1 MFGPNSRL
9 IRFLTAVCDLMIL
22 NVLFLFSCI
31 TVVLAGDGAVS
42 LYTVTLR
49 MFRGTEESPG
59 KSFLHS
65 LKRNFLPSVPT
76 ALLLLT
82 DMTLLAVLRGVLYAE
97 TLLLSPAVFV
107 FLVSAAVFLTALL
120 SYLFPL
126 LARFDNTFP
135 RHLGNAG
142 RLAVEVGLGGYL
154 RAGAAAAVFPA
165 AVGRCGRVLDVS
177 GIFDGSLGEF
187 VLPEQDIFGKG
198 LRRMSWEIP
207 FPTMATPLFLRTIST
222 G

>member
-65 LKRNFLPSVPT
+65 LKRNVLPSVPT

-142 RLAVEVGLGGYL
+142 RLAVAHLPVTFLL
-154 RAGAAAAVFPA
+154 TTINLLP
-165 AVGRCGRVLDVS
+165 VL
-177 GIFDGSLGEF
+177 L
-187 VLPEQDIFGKG
+187 
-198 LRRMSWEIP
+198 
-207 FPTMATPLFLRTIST
+207 PLFFPQLLGVVAAFWMFLGFST
-222 G
+222 GAWVNSFYLNRIFSEKA

>member
-22 NVLFLFSCI
+22 NVLFLISCI

-49 MFRGTEESPG
+49 MFRGTAESPG

-142 RLAVEVGLGGYL
+142 RLAVAHLPVTFLL
-154 RAGAAAAVFPA
+154 TTINLLP
-165 AVGRCGRVLDVS
+165 VL
-177 GIFDGSLGEF
+177 L
-187 VLPEQDIFGKG
+187 
-198 LRRMSWEIP
+198 
-207 FPTMATPLFLRTIST
+207 PLFFPQLLGVVAAFWMFLGFST
-222 G
+222 GAWVNSFYLNRIFSEKD

>member
-22 NVLFLFSCI
+22 NVLFLISCI

-49 MFRGTEESPG
+49 MFRGPEESPG

-142 RLAVEVGLGGYL
+142 RLAVAHLPVTFLL
-154 RAGAAAAVFPA
+154 TTINLLP
-165 AVGRCGRVLDVS
+165 VL
-177 GIFDGSLGEF
+177 L
-187 VLPEQDIFGKG
+187 
-198 LRRMSWEIP
+198 
-207 FPTMATPLFLRTIST
+207 PLFFPQLLGVVAAFWMFLGFST
-222 G
+222 GAWVNSFYLNRIFSEKD

>member
-22 NVLFLFSCI
+22 NVLFLISCI

-97 TLLLSPAVFV
+97 TLLLSPAGFV

-142 RLAVEVGLGGYL
+142 RLAVAHLPVTFLL
-154 RAGAAAAVFPA
+154 TTINLLP
-165 AVGRCGRVLDVS
+165 VL
-177 GIFDGSLGEF
+177 L
-187 VLPEQDIFGKG
+187 
-198 LRRMSWEIP
+198 
-207 FPTMATPLFLRTIST
+207 PLFFPQLLGVVAAFWMFLGFST
-222 G
+222 GAWVNSFYLNRIFSEKD

>member
-1 MFGPNSRL
+1 MFGLNSRL

-142 RLAVEVGLGGYL
+142 RLAVAHLPVTCLL
-154 RAGAAAAVFPA
+154 TTVNLLP
-165 AVGRCGRVLDVS
+165 VL
-177 GIFDGSLGEF
+177 L
-187 VLPEQDIFGKG
+187 
-198 LRRMSWEIP
+198 
-207 FPTMATPLFLRTIST
+207 PLFFPQLLGVVAAFWMFLGFST
-222 G
+222 GAWVNSFYLNRIFSEKA

>member
-22 NVLFLFSCI
+22 NVLFLISCI

-49 MFRGTEESPG
+49 MFRGTEDSPG
-59 KSFLHS
+59 KSFLRS
-65 LKRNFLPSVPT
+65 VRQNFALSFKA
-76 ALLLLT
+76 ALLLLG
-82 DMTLLAVLRGVLYAE
+82 DAALLAVLRGVLYAD

-142 RLAVEVGLGGYL
+142 RLAVAHLPVTFLL
-154 RAGAAAAVFPA
+154 TTINLLP
-165 AVGRCGRVLDVS
+165 VL
-177 GIFDGSLGEF
+177 L
-187 VLPEQDIFGKG
+187 
-198 LRRMSWEIP
+198 
-207 FPTMATPLFLRTIST
+207 PLFFPQLLGVVAAFWMFLGFST
-222 G
+222 GAWVNSFYLNRIFSEKD